1 MHTTQYNPYM
11 KEYVSCFSVVAFW
24 NIPCIEVVLGFEIA
38 ETDSFDFTVSERSA
52 RSQKNGRASH
62 LCQLALPSGAV
73 VSRNGKM
80 IASPEL
86 MFLQLACKLN
96 IHRLI
101 LLGLQLC
108 SHPPGNP
115 SGAITTKQNLKT
127 FLAKTSGHR
136 GHPKALRAVKYL
148 ENGSASIMESMEET
162 LMNGIEIT
170 SNRIEILRRY
180 IDKIILDMTDVEER
194 RCAYLHLYGVAQ
206 SCALI
211 ALKRGES
218 AELATMAGML
228 HDIYAYAK
236 MDTKDHANKGANL
249 AREILAQL
257 KITND
262 EETKM
267 ICDAIFVHSEKEVV
281 HSDFSELLKDGD
293 VFQHCLYNP
302 MFDIKEHEIK
312 RFGKLKREFGITK

>member
-148 ENGSASIMESMEET
+148 ENGSASIMESMAYMLLT
-162 LMNGIEIT
+162 LPHALGG
-170 SNRIEILRRY
+170 
-180 IDKIILDMTDVEER
+180 
-194 RCAYLHLYGVAQ
+194 YG
-206 SCALI
+206 L
-211 ALKRGES
+211 G
-218 AELATMAGML
+218 
-228 HDIYAYAK
+228 
-236 MDTKDHANKGANL
+236 GA
-249 AREILAQL
+249 
-257 KITND
+257 
-262 EETKM
+262 
-267 ICDAIFVHSEKEVV
+267 
-281 HSDFSELLKDGD
+281 
-293 VFQHCLYNP
+293 VFN
-302 MFDIKEHEIK
+302 HEIK
-312 RFGKLKREFGITK
+312 LKGEAVTRLGQKRCFTDLYYKQARLAVEYESFTFHSSPSEQGKDVMRSAILNRHGVEVIRLSTIQLYDKDACMDFVFNLASRLGKRIQIRTKKFNEKHALLRALLPARKPIVEPDGGKL

>member
-11 KEYVSCFSVVAFW
+11 KEYVSYFSVVDFW
-24 NIPCIEVVLGFEIA
+24 NIPYIEAVLGFEIA

-148 ENGSASIMESMEET
+148 ENGSASIMESMAYMLLT
-162 LMNGIEIT
+162 LPHALGG
-170 SNRIEILRRY
+170 
-180 IDKIILDMTDVEER
+180 
-194 RCAYLHLYGVAQ
+194 YG
-206 SCALI
+206 L
-211 ALKRGES
+211 G
-218 AELATMAGML
+218 
-228 HDIYAYAK
+228 
-236 MDTKDHANKGANL
+236 GA
-249 AREILAQL
+249 
-257 KITND
+257 
-262 EETKM
+262 
-267 ICDAIFVHSEKEVV
+267 
-281 HSDFSELLKDGD
+281 
-293 VFQHCLYNP
+293 VFN
-302 MFDIKEHEIK
+302 HEIK
-312 RFGKLKREFGITK
+312 LKGEAVTRLGQKRCFTDLYYKQARLAVEYESFTFHSSPSEQGKDVMRSAILNRHGVEVIRLSTIQLYDKDACMDFVFNLASRLGKRIQIRTKKFNEKHALLRALLPARKPIVEPDGGKL